1 MGYTIAEKIMGRAS
15 RAGAPVPAGAEVEVK
30 PDYVLG
36 YDFPGYLD
44 LIFKQMKE
52 EFGIER
58 VAEPERYALFIDHMV
73 PANTPEEEE
82 LHIVTRT
89 WCAENGVRLHER
101 EGIGHQVAAEAG
113 YAVPGGFVVH
123 FDGHIAQLGAFGTLA
138 IGIHTQ
144 LLEAFVRERI
154 DFTVPETTR
163 VNLTGR
169 LAPGVMARDV
179 FHHLVRVLGPRSC
192 RFQVL
197 ELGGPA
203 LGDISLEGRQTI
215 TGLAM
220 FTGALTAICNPDR
233 LALDYARAHVSGP
246 FEPQASDEDAHLR
259 RAARG
264 RPHRS
269 RPRRGGAA
277 QPGRHRRPRRPCGA
291 RGPGRLSRLLC
302 LRPARGPA
310 RRRGGAQGPP
320 RRAGLPAPR
329 RAHQPGDHGGRRPRG
344 PADHADRG
352 RRLRHLVVVRLLLR
366 AHRDHDRGPARGLD
380 RHAQRHRAHGEPG
393 LRDLPLQCRG
403 GSGVGAGGADRR
415 PPPVPG
421 RVRAMSLAPLRG
433 RVAFVF
439 EEADFDVDQIVGV
452 ENIRLTDPDA
462 LAACAMR
469 RFDPG
474 FAEKVEPGDVVVGAE
489 NFGYGHPHFA
499 PMIGLRRLG
508 VRAVIA
514 DSFAT
519 GYWREEIAEGFPQI
533 ACPGITSLAQRWD
546 EIEIDWEAAE
556 VRNLSRGGALPT
568 APYSTAERGMLQA
581 GGLIPYLREK
591 LTADGGA

>member
-1 MGYTIAEKIMGRAS
+1 MGYTIAEKILGRAS
-15 RAGAPVPAGAEVEVK
+15 RAGVPAPAGTEVEVK

-52 EFGIER
+52 EFGIDR
-58 VAEPERYALFIDHMV
+58 VAEPERFALFIDHMV

-163 VNLTGR
+163 VNLTGT
-169 LAPGVMARDV
+169 LSPGVMARDV

-233 LALDYARAHVSGP
+233 LALDYAEGP
-246 FEPQASDEDAHLR
+246 RDPAL
-259 RAARG
+259 RAA
-264 RPHRS
+264 
-269 RPRRGGAA
+269 
-277 QPGRHRRPRRPCGA
+277 
-291 RGPGRLSRLLC
+291 
-302 LRPARGPA
+302 
-310 RRRGGAQGPP
+310 
-320 RRAGLPAPR
+320 
-329 RAHQPGDHGGRRPRG
+329 
-344 PADHADRG
+344 
-352 RRLRHLVVVRLLLR
+352 
-366 AHRDHDRGPARGLD
+366 
-380 RHAQRHRAHGEPG
+380 GE
-393 LRDLPLQCRG
+393 R
-403 GSGVGAGGADRR
+403 
-415 PPPVPG
+415 
-421 RVRAMSLAPLRG
+421 
-433 RVAFVF
+433 
-439 EEADFDVDQIVGV
+439 
-452 ENIRLTDPDA
+452 
-462 LAACAMR
+462 
-469 RFDPG
+469 
-474 FAEKVEPGDVVVGAE
+474 
-489 NFGYGHPHFA
+489 
-499 PMIGLRRLG
+499 
-508 VRAVIA
+508 
-514 DSFAT
+514 
-519 GYWREEIAEGFPQI
+519 
-533 ACPGITSLAQRWD
+533 
-546 EIEIDWEAAE
+546 
-556 VRNLSRGGALPT
+556 
-568 APYSTAERGMLQA
+568 
-581 GGLIPYLREK
+581 
-591 LTADGGA
+591 

>member
-15 RAGAPVPAGAEVEVK
+15 RAGAPVPAGTEVEVK

-52 EFGIER
+52 EFGIDR

-89 WCAENGVRLHER
+89 WCAENGVKLHER

-123 FDGHIAQLGAFGTLA
+123 FDGHIAQLGAFGALA

-233 LALDYARAHVSGP
+233 LALDYARDHVNGP
-246 FEPQASDEDAHLR
+246 FEPQASDEDATY
-259 RAARG
+259 AALHEVDLTDLA
-264 RPHRS
+264 PIVVA
-269 RPRRGGAA
+269 PPNPAA
-277 QPGRHRRPRRPCGA
+277 TA
-291 RGPGRLSRLLC
+291 DL
-302 LRPARGPA
+302 
-310 RRRGGAQGPP
+310 
-320 RRAGLPAPR
+320 
-329 RAHQPGDHGGRRPRG
+329 
-344 PADHADRG
+344 ADHAGLEVQAGYLGSCASGRLEDLRAAAAVLKG
-352 RRLRHLVVVRLLLR
+352 RRVAPGFQLHVVPTSQAIMADAAREGLLTTLI
-366 AHRDHDRGPARGLD
+366 
-380 RHAQRHRAHGEPG
+380 E
-393 LRDLPLQCRG
+393 
-403 GSGVGAGGADRR
+403 AG
-415 PPPVPG
+415 
-421 RVRAMSLAPLRG
+421 
-433 RVAFVF
+433 AFVTSSSC
-439 EEADFDVDQIVGV
+439 DY
-452 ENIRLTDPDA
+452 
-462 LAACAMR
+462 C
-469 RFDPG
+469 
-474 FAEKVEPGDVVVGAE
+474 
-489 NFGYGHPHFA
+489 YGRIA
-499 PMIGLRRLG
+499 TMTAGQ
-508 VRAVIA
+508 RAVSTGTLNVTGRMGSPDSEIYLCNAAAVAASALEGRIA
-514 DSFAT
+514 DP
-519 GYWREEIAEGFPQI
+519 R
-533 ACPGITSLAQRWD
+533 
-546 EIEIDWEAAE
+546 
-556 VRNLSRGGALPT
+556 
-568 APYSTAERGMLQA
+568 
-581 GGLIPYLREK
+581 PYLAEAVE
-591 LTADGGA
+591 TSA